1 MKKFLFLL
9 INALIISIPA
19 RAQEVE
25 MATTFRS
32 EGKIYVVVAVLG
44 IILTGIIVYLINLDR
59 KISKLEKSKENKY
72 FMKLK

>member
-19 RAQEVE
+19 RSQEVE

-59 KISKLEKSKENKY
+59 KISKLEKSKDQ
-72 FMKLK
+72 

>member
-9 INALIISIPA
+9 INALILSIPA

-25 MATTFRS
+25 MATAFRS

-59 KISKLEKSKENKY
+59 KISKLEKSKEN
-72 FMKLK
+72 

>member
-1 MKKFLFLL
+1 MKKLLFLL
-9 INALIISIPA
+9 INALILSIPA

-25 MATTFRS
+25 MATAFRS

-59 KISKLEKSKENKY
+59 KISKLEKSKEN
-72 FMKLK
+72 